1 MDASLRPRWKR
12 RYLRWLPAAAW
23 ALVIF
28 AGSSMPGSSIP
39 GGSWSVL
46 GHLGEY
52 FVLGALVSWALRR
65 DDWGTVLLVLGLCAL
80 YGATDEFHQAF
91 VPLRTPDVVDWAT
104 DVAGAAIGVAA
115 HLLWTLRR
123 DARRDA
129 SRRQ

>member
-1 MDASLRPRWKR
+1 M
-12 RYLRWLPAAAW
+12 
-23 ALVIF
+23 
-28 AGSSMPGSSIP
+28 
-39 GGSWSVL
+39 L

-65 DDWGTVLLVLGLCAL
+65 DDWGTVLLVLGLCAF

-91 VPLRTPDVVDWAT
+91 VPFRTPDVVDWAT

>member
-1 MDASLRPRWKR
+1 MDASLRARWKR
-12 RYLRWLPAAAW
+12 RYARWLPAAAW
-23 ALVIF
+23 AVVIF
-28 AGSSMPGSSIP
+28 AGSSIPGTSIP

-52 FVLGALVSWALRR
+52 FVLGALISWALRR
-65 DDWGTVLLVLGLCAL
+65 DDWGTVLRVLGLCAL
-80 YGATDEFHQAF
+80 YGASDEFHQAF

-123 DARRDA
+123 DAKA
-129 SRRQ
+129 RQ